1 MKVKEINYILL
12 SKIMLPLGLVICF
25 AAYQLYFKTGIESYR
40 RYAGLSQEN
49 TASGLSISP
58 AYSDSREAAVSS
70 LYRRFLV
77 DTLAWKNDLW
87 NQCAKLSQQF
97 NCSVSAFPEMRLM
110 ESEQQT
116 VLRQEVVFNG
126 DFHSL
131 LSLQHALDTIRNIG
145 LVGGLSYSRTPRVL
159 QTTLKIQLLA
169 LPGRRNP

>member
-1 MKVKEINYILL
+1 MKVKEINYVLL
-12 SKIMLPLGLVICF
+12 SKVILPLGLVIGF
-25 AAYQLYFKTGIESYR
+25 AAYQYCFKIGIENYR

-58 AYSDSREAAVSS
+58 AYSVSREAAVSS

-77 DTLAWKNDLW
+77 DTLLWKNDLW

-97 NCSVSAFPEMRLM
+97 NCSVAEFPELSLM
-110 ESEQQT
+110 ESERQT

-131 LSLQHALDTIRNIG
+131 LALLHALDTIRNIG
-145 LVGGLSYSRTPRVL
+145 LVGGLSYSRNPRAL

-169 LPGRRNP
+169 LPERRNP

>member
-1 MKVKEINYILL
+1 MKVKEINYVLL
-12 SKIMLPLGLVICF
+12 SKVMLPLGLVIGF
-25 AAYQLYFKTGIESYR
+25 AAYQYCFKIGIENYR
-40 RYAGLSQEN
+40 RYAGLRQEN

-58 AYSDSREAAVSS
+58 AYSVSREAAVSS

-77 DTLAWKNDLW
+77 DTLLWKNDLW

-97 NCSVSAFPEMRLM
+97 NCSVAEFPELSLM

-131 LSLQHALDTIRNIG
+131 LALQHALDTIRNIG
-145 LVGGLSYSRTPRVL
+145 LVGGLSYSRNPRAL

-169 LPGRRNP
+169 LPERRNP